1 MTTQKPVNI
10 FGIEKWNLLASILL
24 LYLSI
29 TYQNSLQEICVQ
41 FWSEKWC
48 LSYPFTDL
56 KLLWIGR
63 EQKTEHLKKVHLY
76 RKYYRNIQTNMH
88 VSTMHRQTQTT
99 HTNAHARSP
108 MLIFIPRALILL
120 CMSASSGTPTEN
132 PSMCASVCV
141 RSWRWENNVAPE
153 GSHLS
158 PFSPSSLIPPLD
170 SVPAGISLFSSGEMS
185 DLFHHPSHRGWTLPS
200 VHPTSVKLQNQ
211 SHFCISRPSGA

>member
-1 MTTQKPVNI
+1 M
-10 FGIEKWNLLASILL
+10 
-24 LYLSI
+24 
-29 TYQNSLQEICVQ
+29 C
-41 FWSEKWC
+41 
-48 LSYPFTDL
+48 TDL
-56 KLLWIGR
+56 KWEMMFILPFHWLEIALDR
-63 EQKTEHLKKVHLY
+63 PSAENKHFRYTCTE
-76 RKYYRNIQTNMH
+76 NIIETYKLTCMWTQH
-88 VSTMHRQTQTT
+88 MHRQTQKP
-99 HTNAHARSP
+99 HTNTHARSP